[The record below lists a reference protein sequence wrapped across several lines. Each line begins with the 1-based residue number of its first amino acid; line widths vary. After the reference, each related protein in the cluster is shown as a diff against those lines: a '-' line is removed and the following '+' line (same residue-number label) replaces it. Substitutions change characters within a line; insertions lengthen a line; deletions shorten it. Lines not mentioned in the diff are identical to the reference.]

1 VVDVNIASQQVSV
14 ISGPSTISVNVG
26 IGASGPRGSTIFVGE
41 DAPNLFFT
49 PDASVAL
56 GLKSFDLYINTDRTD
71 SGYLYLYQ
79 FVDSD
84 GGTTWEPI
92 TRIAPTQIN
101 VTEELTFTTGSATLD
116 ILLTDYFPDPIVLT
130 PEDSQPVTLIDEIK
144 LSITNVTA
152 TVENANPVAISVVSK
167 TIVGNTL
174 SIVFKAASLD
184 GTWSLLSGANTV
196 SANVNFVPD
205 NEIS

>member
-1 VVDVNIASQQVSV
+1 VVDVNIASQEVSV
-14 ISGPSTISVNVG
+14 ISGPQNISVQVG
-26 IGASGPRGSTIFVGE
+26 LGQAGQRGSRIFVAE
-41 DAPNLFFT
+41 DSPELFFVT
-49 PDASVAL
+49 EVSEAL
-56 GLKSFDLYINTDRTD
+56 GLQSFDLYINTDRTD

-79 FVDSD
+79 FVNSD

-92 TRIAPTQIN
+92 TRIVPTQIN
-101 VTEELTFTTGSATLD
+101 VTEELTFTTGSATLE
-116 ILLTDYFPDPIVLT
+116 IVLTDYY
-130 PEDSQPVTLIDEIK
+130 PESLIDEVV
-144 LSITNVTA
+144 LGTLNVTA

-167 TIVGNTL
+167 TIDDDTL

>member
-1 VVDVNIASQQVSV
+1 MVDVNVASQEVSV

-26 IGASGPRGSTIFVGE
+26 IGASGPRGSTIFVAE
-41 DAPNLFFT
+41 STPELFFVT
-49 PDASVAL
+49 EVSEAL
-56 GLKSFDLYINTDRTD
+56 GLQSFDLYINTDRTD

-92 TRIAPTQIN
+92 TRIVPTQIN
-101 VTEELTFTTGSATLD
+101 VTEELTFTTGSATLQ
-116 ILLTDYFPDPIVLT
+116 IPLTDYY
-130 PEDSQPVTLIDEIK
+130 PESLIDEVV
-144 LSITNVTA
+144 LGTVNVTA

-167 TIVGNTL
+167 NIAENTL

-184 GTWSLLSGANTV
+184 GTWSLLSGSNTV